1 MLPPLRAII
10 LTILTA
16 ALFGC
21 ASFEPRYQITHR
33 YEPPTDPAGIVCL
46 GNCTQQLAACQQS
59 CTSTY
64 QACLQ
69 RIEPLAEQ
77 RYDEAVKRFENESSS
92 YRQQLNSSRF
102 YQSLGWGRSA
112 WGWGGYPW
120 GWGPGL
126 GWGLS
131 WGWGGSPW
139 YGMGYSSP
147 YFYSPAPPIR
157 PDRRREYDRLRYEQC
172 EVECGCQSVQDAC
185 FLSCGGKKTVEERCI
200 ANCPK

>member
-33 YEPPTDPAGIVCL
+33 YEPPSDPAGIVCL

-69 RIEPLAEQ
+69 RIEPMAEQ
-77 RYDEAVKRFENESSS
+77 RYDEAVKRFESESSS

-120 GWGPGL
+120 GWGPG
-126 GWGLS
+126 

-147 YFYSPAPPIR
+147 YLYSPAPPIR

>member
-1 MLPPLRAII
+1 MLPTLRALI
-10 LTILTA
+10 LTALTA

-77 RYDEAVKRFENESSS
+77 RYDEAVKRFESESNT
-92 YRQQLNSSRF
+92 YRQQLNNSRF

-120 GWGPGL
+120 GWGPGW
-126 GWGLS
+126 GWGPS

-157 PDRRREYDRLRYEQC
+157 PDRRREFDRLRYEQC

>member
-33 YEPPTDPAGIVCL
+33 YEPPTDPAGIACL

-77 RYDEAVKRFENESSS
+77 RYDEAVKRFESESSS
-92 YRQQLNSSRF
+92 YRQQLNGSRF

-112 WGWGGYPW
+112 WGWGGSPW
-120 GWGPGL
+120 GWGPG
-126 GWGLS
+126 

>member
-10 LTILTA
+10 LTVLTA

-33 YEPPTDPAGIVCL
+33 YEPPTDPAGIACL
-46 GNCTQQLAACQQS
+46 GNCTQQLAACQKS

-69 RIEPLAEQ
+69 RIEPMAEQ
-77 RYDEAVKRFENESSS
+77 RYDEAVKHFENESSS
-92 YRQQLNSSRF
+92 YRQQLNSFRF

-120 GWGPGL
+120 GWGPG
-126 GWGLS
+126 

>member
-33 YEPPTDPAGIVCL
+33 YEPPSDPAGIVCL

-77 RYDEAVKRFENESSS
+77 RYDEAVKRFESESSS

-120 GWGPGL
+120 GWGPG
-126 GWGLS
+126 

-147 YFYSPAPPIR
+147 YFYSPAPPLR

>member
-1 MLPPLRAII
+1 MLPPLRALI
-10 LTILTA
+10 LTALTA

-33 YEPPTDPAGIVCL
+33 YEPPTDPAGIACL

-77 RYDEAVKRFENESSS
+77 RYDEAVKRFESEFNS

-120 GWGPGL
+120 GWGPGW
-126 GWGLS
+126 GWGPS

-147 YFYSPAPPIR
+147 YFYSPAPPIQ

-200 ANCPK
+200 ANCSK

>member
-1 MLPPLRAII
+1 MLPTLRAII
-10 LTILTA
+10 LIILTA

-21 ASFEPRYQITHR
+21 ASFEPRHQITHR
-33 YEPPTDPAGIVCL
+33 YEPPTDAAGIVCL
-46 GNCTQQLAACQQS
+46 GKCTQQLAACQQS

-69 RIEPLAEQ
+69 RIEPLTEQ
-77 RYDEAVKRFENESSS
+77 RYDEAVRRYESEFNS
-92 YRQQLNSSRF
+92 YRQQLNNFRF
-102 YQSLGWGRSA
+102 YQSFGWGRSA

-120 GWGPGL
+120 GWGP
-126 GWGLS
+126 S
-131 WGWGGSPW
+131 WGWGSYPW
-139 YGMGYSSP
+139 YGLEYSSP

-157 PDRRREYDRLRYEQC
+157 PDRRREYDRLRYERC
-172 EVECGCQSVQDAC
+172 EVECGCQFLQDAC